1 MPERLNEDIAGRLE
15 EVARLLA
22 AQGANHFRV
31 GAYERAAIT
40 IRRLSRPVSD
50 ILEQQGL
57 EGLQALPGIGES
69 IARAIRDLLE
79 RGRLAML
86 DRLRGESEP
95 TKLLASV
102 PGIGR
107 LSAPQR
113 QHGARGLPDHLLR
126 RRSEEHHVDREASSH
141 AHHDQIRVLGRGDP
155 QNLLIGLPKRERW
168 LRRAPV
174 PYVVWYQRLEL
185 MPRLQFPLSMELR
198 RLEHASGR
206 GFIRRPLEDVQ
217 EREARV
223 RLLRQRE
230 REPQRASR
238 RVREIH
244 WT

>member
-22 AQGANHFRV
+22 AQGANRFRV

-86 DRLRGESEP
+86 DRLRGESDP

-107 LSAPQR
+107 QFA
-113 QHGARGLPDHLLR
+113 
-126 RRSEEHHVDREASSH
+126 DRL
-141 AHHDQIRVLGRGDP
+141 HHDLG
-155 QNLLIGLPKRERW
+155 IET
-168 LRRAPV
+168 
-174 PYVVWYQRLEL
+174 
-185 MPRLQFPLSMELR
+185 
-198 RLEHASGR
+198 
-206 GFIRRPLEDVQ
+206 
-217 EREARV
+217 V
-223 RLLRQRE
+223 RLSPLPSALRSSGAE
-230 REPQRASR
+230 TKCEPLFHDAHDDEHELQNQDDDDRQF
-238 RVREIH
+238 
-244 WT
+244 